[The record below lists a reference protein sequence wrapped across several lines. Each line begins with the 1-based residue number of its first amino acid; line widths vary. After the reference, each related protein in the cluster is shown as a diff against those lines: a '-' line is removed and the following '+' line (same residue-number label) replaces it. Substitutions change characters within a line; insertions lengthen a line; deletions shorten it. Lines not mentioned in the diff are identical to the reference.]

1 MALTAVLSVLG
12 WSLVIFALT
21 MILPAGVAVLEGEAE
36 VWPVF
41 VITILVTFMVGGA
54 LTVASPGGRSR
65 RPAGRREAFL
75 LAVLIW
81 TVLPVFGAVPF
92 TPLAAPLDAYL
103 EAMSGLTTTGYS
115 VFPLP
120 QELPKSILLWR
131 AEMQW
136 IGGLATIML
145 AVVLL
150 GLFGLG
156 GLAVYRSAIPSG
168 DSTALVA
175 RLKDTLS
182 AIWWVYLILTL
193 ACAALLWLSGVEAFD
208 AVCYAMSTLS
218 TGGFATDANGVAHM
232 SPMARGVLV
241 VFMLIAALNF
251 TLHWAAFHGRLGVYR
266 EDPEIRAFGRLCGV
280 AALIAALVIWSLT
293 ALGLADSLGEAVFA
307 VASVASTTGF
317 VGLETDQ
324 GVITGTWPTSLS
336 ILLLMVMMVG
346 GAAGSTA
353 GGFKLMRFALLI
365 RQGAAELTRLSYPNA
380 VATVTYG
387 GYRVEPEALRAAWHF
402 LMLFMLSV
410 AVLAVLIDLDGHD
423 LPTALGL
430 AVGAL
435 SNAGA
440 GATYV
445 TLEAIAIAELDP
457 ASKIG
462 IITGMLAGRLE
473 LLALIG
479 LFSPSF
485 WGR

>member
-21 MILPAGVAVLEGEAE
+21 MVFPIGIAVFQGETGT
-36 VWPVF
+36 WPVF
-41 VITILVTFMVGGA
+41 LTTILIAGMVGGA
-54 LTVASPGGRSR
+54 LTLASLGGRQR
-65 RPAGRREAFL
+65 TAGRREAFL
-75 LAVLIW
+75 LAVLVW
-81 TVLPVFGAVPF
+81 TILPVFGAIPF
-92 TPLAAPLDAYL
+92 ASMVGPLDAYL

-115 VFPLP
+115 VFAAPE
-120 QELPKSILLWR
+120 ELPRSILFWR

-168 DSTALVA
+168 DSATLVA

-193 ACAALLWLSGVEAFD
+193 SCAVLLWLSGVGPFEAF
-208 AVCYAMSTLS
+208 CYAMSTVS
-218 TGGFATDANGVAHM
+218 TGGFTTDANGIAEM
-232 SPMARGVLV
+232 SPLARSVLI
-241 VFMLIAALNF
+241 VFMLGSALNF
-251 TLHWAAFHGRLGVYR
+251 TLHWAAFHGRFQVYR
-266 EDPEIRAFGRLCGV
+266 EDPEIRAFGRLCGISMLIAV
-280 AALIAALVIWSLT
+280 GILWGTTALDLPAALEQGI
-293 ALGLADSLGEAVFA
+293 FA

-317 VGLETDQ
+317 MGLETEA
-324 GVITGTWPTSLS
+324 GIITGMWPTSLS

-365 RQGAAELTRLSYPNA
+365 RQGGAELTRLSYPNA
-380 VATVTYG
+380 VAIVTYG
-387 GYRVEPEALRAAWHF
+387 GYRVEGRVLRATWNF
-402 LMLFMLSV
+402 LMLFMISV
-410 AVLAVLIDLDGHD
+410 AALAVLIDFDGHD
-423 LPTALGL
+423 LATALAL

-435 SNAGA
+435 SNAGPA
-440 GATYV
+440 ATYV
-445 TLEAIAIAELDP
+445 TVETIGIADLDP
-457 ASKIG
+457 VSKIG
-462 IITGMLAGRLE
+462 IIVGMLAGRLE